1 MTKPVVK
8 FSNVTKEYS
17 LFKKKSDQLLDILSF
32 KRNNKSFL
40 ALQDISFEVDRG
52 ETIGIIGTNGS
63 GKSTLSNLLAQ
74 VVPPSS
80 GNINIEGETS
90 LVAIS
95 AGLNN
100 HLTGYE
106 NIELKCLMHG
116 LSKSEIAKI
125 APDIIDFADIGE
137 FIYQPIKNYSS
148 GMKSRLGFAI
158 SVHIEPDILIVD
170 EALSV
175 GDSTFHQK
183 CVDKFEEFKEQGKT
197 IFFISHS
204 LSQVKKISDRIIWVS
219 YGKMKMFDTTAKVAK
234 EYTAYINWFN
244 ELTKA
249 EKKNHKKD
257 MLATQFGKWTGYNN
271 ESTPQKGNVNREKPR
286 VRSLIPAI
294 FMMLL
299 TLLSAASMFLDNPSQ
314 ALLSKWNSLNL
325 NSKEAQSESNVE
337 EPAPPSG
344 EIREEINQEGVSLG
358 QLTLYEDRE
367 LSNQIEVI
375 SSFTNLYVHNLS
387 GNSYEVEYQGDLFY
401 TAKDELGLVDAKNL
415 DSQLTLDELSNS
427 FSSSFVQ
434 SYEYFFAFGSSTID
448 EVKSTLRGL
457 TSERELPKG
466 EVLLEYS
473 NDHLAYLFDEEGSA
487 RAIHVYS
494 IDLDSPVIE
503 DIKTNSIAATDDK
516 EIYYMKIDQYNVII
530 DTEENR
536 MSFYPVRNEISS

>member
-32 KRNNKSFL
+32 KRINRSFL
-40 ALQDISFEVDRG
+40 ALHDISFEVDPG

-116 LSKSEIAKI
+116 LSKTEIAKI
-125 APDIIDFADIGE
+125 SPYIIDFADIGE

-183 CVDKFEEFKEQGKT
+183 CVDKFKEFKEQGKT

-219 YGKMKMFDTTAKVAK
+219 YGQMRMFDTTAKVAK
-234 EYTAYINWFN
+234 EYNAYISWFN

-257 MLATQFGKWTGYNN
+257 MLATQFGKFSGNNNGSSFQNSEKGKNTGV
-271 ESTPQKGNVNREKPR
+271 K
-286 VRSLIPAI
+286 SLIPA
-294 FMMLL
+294 FLMMLL
-299 TLLSAASMFLDNPSQ
+299 TLLSGASMFFENPSEIVS
-314 ALLSKWNSLNL
+314 SKWKNMNL
-325 NSKEAQSESNVE
+325 NSKEVQSENSE
-337 EPAPPSG
+337 KLQTQSET
-344 EIREEINQEGVSLG
+344 IDEEINQEAIALG
-358 QLTLYEDRE
+358 QLILYEDVE
-367 LSNQIEVI
+367 LINNKEVVP
-375 SSFTNLYVHNLS
+375 SLTKLYVQGLIGKS
-387 GNSYEVEYQGDLFY
+387 YKLKYQNSIFY
-401 TAKDELGLVDAKNL
+401 ASKDKIGLVNGE
-415 DSQLTLDELSNS
+415 SHNSEFTLEEISRS
-427 FSSSFVQ
+427 FSSRFVQ
-434 SYEYFFAFGSSTID
+434 SYEYFFAFSSANID
-448 EVKSTLRGL
+448 EIKSIFNGM
-457 TSERELPKG
+457 TSEIEFPKG
-466 EVLLEYS
+466 DVLLEYS
-473 NDHLAYLFDEEGSA
+473 NDHLAYLFDEEGSMK
-487 RAIHVYS
+487 AIHVYS
-494 IDLDSPVIE
+494 IDLGSPIIE
-503 DIKTNSIAATDDK
+503 DIKENSLAATDGNGS
-516 EIYYMKIDQYNVII
+516 YYVKLDQYNVIL
-530 DTEENR
+530 DVEEKR
-536 MSFYPVRNEISS
+536 MSFFPND